1 MAGPERIKV
10 GMVGLGLVARSHLK
24 GYLAHPRAEVV
35 AVCDLNEENAHA
47 FARQH
52 HLPQV
57 YTSYEQMLA
66 EGGIDLVDIGTPT
79 FLHAPMAL
87 QAARAGKHIHCEKP
101 FCRNLAEGL
110 EVCAEVGRRGLKL
123 LVGETYV
130 FLAAHLKARQL
141 IEAGAIGR
149 ALQIRQRH
157 GAWFERPGA
166 LVYSGPAERNW
177 RVDPAK
183 SGGGAYPWIFDHA
196 VHFFATAEYL
206 IPGSRIA
213 QIYAVPA
220 RQAQAPGQR
229 GAAHDPY
236 TAAEVDIPL
245 ITWSYE
251 DPACQGVWMRA
262 ERLNGKYDYLRG
274 FSTSVVGEH
283 GLIEVLGEGGGNLCW
298 EGRQQ
303 HLILHREGRPTECFR
318 FEEGGDEIWDSE
330 ISYYSQGHV
339 NQVGH
344 LLDCIA
350 ADTQPRY
357 TGEDGVHAVR
367 CTLAAIRS
375 AQEGRP
381 VRVEQIEPAYT
392 AYG

>member
-1 MAGPERIKV
+1 MARIKV
-10 GMVGLGLVARSHLK
+10 GIVGLGLVARSHLK

-35 AVCDLNEENAHA
+35 AVCDLSEEHA
-47 FARQH
+47 RTFARQH
-52 HLPQV
+52 HVPQV
-57 YTSYEQMLA
+57 YTSYEEMLA
-66 EGGIDLVDIGTPT
+66 KGGIDLVDIATPT

-101 FCRNLAEGL
+101 FCRNVGEGQ
-110 EVCAEVGRRGLKL
+110 EVCAEVQRRGVKL

-130 FLAAHLKARQL
+130 FLAAHLKAREL
-141 IEAGAIGR
+141 IEAGEIGK

-157 GAWFERPGA
+157 GAWLERPGA

-177 RVDPAK
+177 RIDSAK

-206 IPGSRIA
+206 IPGGRIA
-213 QIYAVPA
+213 RIYSVPA

-245 ITWSYE
+245 ITWTYE

-274 FSTSVVGEH
+274 FSTSVVGEK
-283 GLIEVLGEGGGNLCW
+283 GLIEVLGEGGGNLFW

-303 HLILHREGRPTECFR
+303 HLILHRQGQPAQCFR

-330 ISYYSQGHV
+330 ISYYSQGHI

-344 LLDCIA
+344 LLDSIVG
-350 ADTQPRY
+350 DTQPRY
-357 TGEDGVHAVR
+357 SGEDGVHAVR

-381 VRVEQIEPAYT
+381 VRVDEIGAAYT
-392 AYG
+392 AYT